1 MEFAALIPFVIVL
14 VCFIGLKFPLTIASF
29 IALLASSVL
38 CQTIFSMTEVAW
50 QHAILRT
57 FEISI
62 EIGLV
67 LLGAFLFLEVA
78 KKTKTIDSLATL
90 IRQVSPN
97 RIVQAVLVIFPL
109 EMMVEGSSGFGTPL
123 LITTPILF
131 ALGLD
136 VGLCVLLPLLNCV
149 IAIPFGALGTPIR
162 LGFPIGS
169 VNPTEVF
176 IIFLPLLFISPLF
189 SAFQIQKKLKFREA
203 GWIVFLS
210 SIFALSAW
218 CISHYGPEFTT
229 LGPAFITFAFGL
241 ISARFLFQDGARKQV
256 QEFRGL
262 FTYGVL
268 LIAMWIGK
276 QIFMDQLIPGTHI
289 RIFNPGIVFVL
300 FASIM
305 HAMNR
310 SKGSIEILKST
321 FARSKQMLTVF
332 FCMAFIVQEL
342 RECGA
347 LGRLSEGLPSFLLGG
362 GSPILGWL
370 GSMLIGTSTV
380 TNLLLSKVVDPLQFA
395 GLAAG
400 SAIGVQMAFQSL
412 VAMKS
417 VSHNQLSEKEIF
429 LKIMPVSV
437 AYITICT
444 LWYIA
449 WTRFTQ

>member
-38 CQTIFSMTEVAW
+38 CQTLFSMTEVAW
-50 QHAILRT
+50 QHASLRT

-78 KKTKTIDSLATL
+78 KKTKTIDSLAIL
-90 IRQVSPN
+90 IQQISPN
-97 RIVQAVLVIFPL
+97 RIVQAVLVMFPL

-136 VGLCVLLPLLNCV
+136 IGLCVLLPLLNCV

-162 LGFPIGS
+162 LGFPISS
-169 VNPTEVF
+169 VDITEVF

-189 SAFQIQKKLKFREA
+189 SAYLIRKKLKLKEA
-203 GWIVFLS
+203 AWIVFLS
-210 SIFALSAW
+210 SAFALSAW
-218 CISHYGPEFTT
+218 WISHYGPEFTS
-229 LGPAFITFAFGL
+229 LGPAFITFAIGL
-241 ISARFLFQDGARKQV
+241 ISARLLFQEGAIKSVR
-256 QEFRGL
+256 EFRGL
-262 FTYGVL
+262 FTYGLL

-276 QIFMDQLIPGTHI
+276 QMFMDQLISGTHI
-289 RIFNPGIVFVL
+289 RIFNPGIVFIL
-300 FASIM
+300 FAGGM

-310 SKGSIEILKST
+310 SKGTVEILKST

-347 LGRLSEGLPSFLLGG
+347 LSRLSQALPTFLLGV
-362 GSPILGWL
+362 GSPVLGWL

-380 TNLLLSKVVDPLQFA
+380 TNLLLSRVVDPHQFA
-395 GLAAG
+395 GLAVG
-400 SAIGVQMAFQSL
+400 TAIGVQMAFQSL
-412 VAMKS
+412 AAMKS

-429 LKIMPVSV
+429 LKIMPVSI
-437 AYITICT
+437 AYISICT
-444 LWYIA
+444 IWYLILS
-449 WTRFTQ
+449 RI